1 METSNRT
8 RKRESEQ
15 TQKIITLNGR
25 PRLGLNLDV
34 LEGQQLIKA
43 CIVESLVSQR
53 LFESLF
59 SLRQTTQGCYVP
71 TMIAT
76 RLLSFLALTG
86 LAMAWVKLD
95 PALIPQVPAKL
106 PVLALGTPSFIPE
119 DILAGIA
126 SKTPLN
132 SSTST
137 SRRQSDDPRNRLYG
151 IYGPGGSENTDSGKT
166 DYTDNLAKLDPHSR
180 SNPIGP
186 TSNPD
191 GRDDT
196 SGLARRHNDG
206 DSIYLSLAVIQR
218 SVEVYGHKIPTC
230 GPSSQAVFGI
240 NADNRI
246 STISFWWKE
255 AKKNGQVCKAPSVDE
270 VVKRIKDTLE
280 AKHAK
285 EGVASIKVH
294 SVKACF
300 YDSGSKFMQPVYQ
313 VLSEPCD
320 PVTNQAVARGFLDYV
335 PIGSEVFEPIDVSEA
350 TEAPQLPESASKPT
364 GEGPV
369 ARSFLSY
376 FGARQSRR
384 SDKPT
389 VTVGIYVVRN
399 GFFGF
404 VEDAWNFWLGLQ
416 SSSIINFVKKQ
427 YLFAQPWMFGWW
439 ANSFIN
445 TVDLALVEAHGNFHS
460 FTTYGSNTNV
470 DNVRIPQDIIAGG
483 YGKLTNGG
491 KGCLSYW
498 IIDAGEVMPT
508 QPDFQAIGVP
518 PAQIVQKVYGPWRP
532 IFEGGIHAIMSWR
545 TAPLMSDNVAKHW
558 AEVTADI
565 NYPVVTTWL
574 FQASIDPTYTS
585 NPTYTDR
592 GTGKPGTPL
601 GRAAAMFR
609 CERPSDR
616 VTDLDKVDKS
626 TCVSVRYWT

>member
-1 METSNRT
+1 MHSPQAYKWAPTFGTQSGRTGGIASHKSLGNR
-8 RKRESEQ
+8 
-15 TQKIITLNGR
+15 
-25 PRLGLNLDV
+25 
-34 LEGQQLIKA
+34 
-43 CIVESLVSQR
+43 VSG
-53 LFESLF
+53 FSA
-59 SLRQTTQGCYVP
+59 SLRGLSFAASDVWQVP
-71 TMIAT
+71 GMIAT
-76 RLLSFLALTG
+76 RLLCFLALTG
-86 LAMAWVKLD
+86 LAVAWVKLD

-106 PVLALGTPSFIPE
+106 PVLALGAPSFIPE

-126 SKTPLN
+126 STKPPN
-132 SSTST
+132 STT
-137 SRRQSDDPRNRLYG
+137 SRRQRTPRDELWGN
-151 IYGPGGSENTDSGKT
+151 SEQQPAGEHNNDSGKIT
-166 DYTDNLAKLDPHSR
+166 FADNVAGLPPYPPSDSDPTR
-180 SNPIGP
+180 NPAFTNIQGII
-186 TSNPD
+186 PD
-191 GRDDT
+191 DDT
-196 SGLARRHNDG
+196 SNSVGRGPDLKGRNGTPGVARRHNDG
-206 DSIYLSLAVIQR
+206 DSVYLSLAVIKR
-218 SVEVYGHKIPTC
+218 SVEVYGQKFPTC
-230 GPSSQAVFGI
+230 GPSSQAAFGI
-240 NADNRI
+240 NANNGV

-255 AKKNGQVCKAPSVDE
+255 AKKNGQVCKAPSVDQ

-335 PIGSEVFEPIDVSEA
+335 PIGSEVFEAIDVSET
-350 TEAPQLPESASKPT
+350 TETTQLPQSAAKPI
-364 GEGPV
+364 GETPV

-376 FGARQSRR
+376 FDALQSRNNNR
-384 SDKPT
+384 PT
-389 VTVGIYVVRN
+389 VTFGIYVVRN

-416 SSSIINFVKKQ
+416 CSSITNFVKKQ
-427 YLFAQPWMFGWW
+427 YLFAHPWMFGSM

-460 FTTYGSNTNV
+460 FTTDGSRTDV

-483 YGKLTNGG
+483 YRKLTN
-491 KGCLSYW
+491 
-498 IIDAGEVMPT
+498 VMPT

-518 PAQIVQKVYGPWRP
+518 EAEIENKVYDPWRP
-532 IFEGGIHAIMSWR
+532 IFEGGIHAVMSWR

-558 AEVTADI
+558 AEVTART

-574 FQASIDPTYTS
+574 FQASIDPAYTS

-601 GRAAAMFR
+601 GRAAAMYR
-609 CERPSDR
+609 CERPSDK